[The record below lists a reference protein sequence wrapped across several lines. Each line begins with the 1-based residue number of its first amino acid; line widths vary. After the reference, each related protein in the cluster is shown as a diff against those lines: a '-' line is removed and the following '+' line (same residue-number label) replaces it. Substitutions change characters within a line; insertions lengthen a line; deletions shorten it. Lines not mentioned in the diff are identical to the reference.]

1 MKLTEWYSG
10 DQKPVRV
17 GVYEKKSKNT
27 KTQSFYHFWD
37 GERWFGGWYTVQRAI
52 ADQEKFKI
60 LEYCDDDE
68 EPREWRGIA
77 K

>member
-17 GVYEKKSKNT
+17 GVYERDYSEEYQDNEIGV
-27 KTQSFYHFWD
+27 YCRWD
-37 GERWFGGWYTVQRAI
+37 GERWYV
-52 ADQEKFKI
+52 
-60 LEYCDDDE
+60 YDDSIE
-68 EPREWRGIA
+68 ASAKQWVVTTMQSLPWRGIA